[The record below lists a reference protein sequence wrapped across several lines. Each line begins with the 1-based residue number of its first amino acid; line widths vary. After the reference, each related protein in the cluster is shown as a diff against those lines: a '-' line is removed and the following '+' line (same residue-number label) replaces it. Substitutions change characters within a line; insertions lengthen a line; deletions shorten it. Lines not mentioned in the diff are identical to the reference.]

1 MKSYS
6 KTKRAIKVLRNVAD
20 GSRGKGPINE
30 GVGLLHL
37 SQPFQIIRS
46 ELITDQSWELEFYCG
61 CKFPSGI
68 DIVIQP

>member
-1 MKSYS
+1 MLQMAAEARVRLMKGWGNY
-6 KTKRAIKVLRNVAD
+6 I
-20 GSRGKGPINE
+20 
-30 GVGLLHL
+30 
-37 SQPFQIIRS
+37 SQPFQIICS